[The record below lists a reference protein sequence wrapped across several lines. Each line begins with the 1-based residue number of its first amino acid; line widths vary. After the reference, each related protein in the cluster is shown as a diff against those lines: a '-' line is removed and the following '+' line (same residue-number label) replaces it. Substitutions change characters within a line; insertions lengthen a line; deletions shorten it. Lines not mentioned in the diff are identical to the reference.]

1 MLGVWWAGHM
11 VPQVHWHP
19 AQNFSKFWFA
29 TLNTSMG
36 HAQQFAKISIE
47 QLVLSLVPL
56 CYLYY
61 GWAGLALATG
71 SVGYFWMQLKTWG
84 FLMGRMRTLYEQGYR
99 AGKPVVNDV
108 SDLPCSC
115 CSRAHMGS
123 LLGFLTGQL
132 IGTAIFA
139 FRWTRSRADRAVQ
152 ERDTVQP

>member
-1 MLGVWWAGHM
+1 M
-11 VPQVHWHP
+11 HWHL

-61 GWAGLALATG
+61 GWAGLALAAS

-84 FLMGRMRTLYEQGYR
+84 FLMGRMRTLYKQGSHAR
-99 AGKPVVNDV
+99 KP
-108 SDLPCSC
+108 
-115 CSRAHMGS
+115 GS
-123 LLGFLTGQL
+123 H
-132 IGTAIFA
+132 
-139 FRWTRSRADRAVQ
+139 
-152 ERDTVQP
+152 E